1 MSDEPRSGLLT
12 IRTVAMPADLNS
24 DGDVFGGWLMGQMD
38 IAGGMAARRRAK
50 GRAATVAVDAMQF
63 HMPMKLGDEL
73 CCYCVLTRVGR
84 TSLTYRIEAWVERC
98 DGTPP
103 FMATQGS
110 FTYVAIGPDGRPR
123 AVPEAAPEER

>member
-1 MSDEPRSGLLT
+1 MIDEKPSGQLT

-50 GRAATVAVDAMQF
+50 GRVATVAVDAMQF

-73 CCYCVLTRVGR
+73 CCYCLETRIGR
-84 TSLTYRIEAWVERC
+84 TSMTYRVQAWVEC
-98 DGTPP
+98 YDGRPS
-103 FMATQGS
+103 FMVTQGS
-110 FTYVAIGPDGRPR
+110 YTYVAIGADRKPRP
-123 AVPEAAPEER
+123 VELLEP